1 MNMQGH
7 KTSKSYR
14 GASQL
19 RRTKTQLSLSAEL
32 PAPKMTAQVQRD
44 KMSTRSPSMGGWL
57 PLGAETPGFTGMNIS
72 YKYHISKDVRV
83 SIGNV
88 ALTKGTAIR
97 EA

>member
-1 MNMQGH
+1 
-7 KTSKSYR
+7 
-14 GASQL
+14 
-19 RRTKTQLSLSAEL
+19 
-32 PAPKMTAQVQRD
+32 
-44 KMSTRSPSMGGWL
+44 MGGWL